1 MKVGAFFIKTSS
13 IMNAVIDIGNTFGKL
28 AFFDGLQLKSF
39 ERGKVKTLL
48 KSLNKVN
55 LEKIII
61 CSVTKSKKELEALF
75 SEFPLKHILTKN
87 SLLPIRNDYG
97 TPETLGY
104 DRIAAAVAAFY
115 EFPSENCL
123 ILDMGTA
130 IKYDFLS
137 SDGSFKGGIISPG
150 MKMRFKALHTF
161 TKKLPLIE
169 KDGIPSLIGDSTKTC
184 IQSGVINGIAT
195 ELNGIITRYRAK
207 GDLKI
212 ILSGGDADFFE
223 SQINYPTFTAPN
235 LVLEGL
241 NRILIHNVEN
251 KNFTK

>member
-1 MKVGAFFIKTSS
+1 
-13 IMNAVIDIGNTFGKL
+13 MNAVIDLGNTFGKL
-28 AFFDGLQLKSF
+28 AFFDGLQLRSF

-55 LEKIII
+55 LEKIIV
-61 CSVTKSKKELEALF
+61 CSVTKTKEELETLF
-75 SEFPLKHILTKN
+75 SEFPSKHILTKN
-87 SLLPIRNDYG
+87 SKLPIKNDYG
-97 TPETLGY
+97 TPETLGF
-104 DRIAAAVAAFY
+104 DRIAAATGAFY
-115 EFPSENCL
+115 KFPNENCL
-123 ILDMGTA
+123 IIDMGTA
-130 IKYDFLS
+130 LKYDFITS
-137 SDGSFKGGIISPG
+137 EGSFKGGIISPG

-169 KDGIPSLIGDSTKTC
+169 KEGIPHLIGDSTKTC
-184 IQSGVINGIAT
+184 IQSGVINGITA
-195 ELNGIITRYRAK
+195 ELNGIIERYRTN

-223 SQINYPTFTAPN
+223 SQINYPTFAAPN